1 MTVTY
6 AMTAI
11 LLFLGLSMMLIDVS
25 NKLKRSEHRKISLI
39 LIGTSMF
46 YVAMDCL
53 WIVVYT
59 GESFHRGLFVFFN
72 FLFYLVYITLPYIWF
87 LFAKHFSGSRITGK
101 KGNILFALPWIFNLI
116 LVLSIGQGV
125 QMAQSIQIRLLR
137 HKAGCRRLESDLEGR
152 PKNI

>member
-53 WIVVYT
+53 WIVV
-59 GESFHRGLFVFFN
+59 
-72 FLFYLVYITLPYIWF
+72 
-87 LFAKHFSGSRITGK
+87 
-101 KGNILFALPWIFNLI
+101 
-116 LVLSIGQGV
+116 
-125 QMAQSIQIRLLR
+125 
-137 HKAGCRRLESDLEGR
+137 
-152 PKNI
+152 